1 MLAKV
6 FIDKGYFDYIVLDC
20 YIEGVGW
27 LGTAVFANPGGEQD
41 FKLDTESVYW
51 KPSPSSSKTSLLGR
65 TSLPAGASYLTEL
78 SPPVRR

>member
-41 FKLDTESVYW
+41 FELDTESVYG
-51 KPSPSSSKTSLLGR
+51 KPSPFLLENEPTWKNESTCWR
-65 TSLPAGASYLTEL
+65 FLFD
-78 SPPVRR
+78 